1 MEKIQYIDFDIRIER
16 REDAYRAV
24 VLNSPAGEAETL
36 FQLPWLGSDLD
47 NLIRRMGHLRGGIRR
62 LESPESETARI
73 FGSGLFNALFS
84 NAVRSCF
91 ESSRARLKEG
101 SGLRLRLR
109 LSEVP
114 ELLDVP
120 WEFLY
125 DPEADRFLILSVETP
140 LVRYIDLPHVAGPL
154 QVQPPLEIIA
164 AISSPRDYRP
174 LDVAREWDKL
184 KQALSDLEKNGLVRM
199 HGLESATLANL
210 HRQLRRQ
217 ACHIFHFIGHGIFD
231 EAAQDGILLFEDEG
245 NRGRP
250 VTGRELGTLFYDYRS
265 SMRLVMLNACEGA
278 RTSRSDPFAGA
289 AQSLVQK
296 GIPAVIAMQFEIS
309 EEAAITLAHEFYS
322 ALSEGYPVDAAL
334 SEARKSIY
342 TQSAEYTSNVEWGT
356 PVLYMRSPDGV
367 IFDIQAHPSPLEV
380 REPPIQPDLTAE
392 KLNRLYD
399 DGLEA
404 YVLGQWEKACAAFE
418 AVLKLNPSYQD
429 ASARLEECQKKA
441 RLVAL
446 QSKANL
452 AIEGMNWDEAVQIL
466 EELVSLDPTYG
477 QSELLLANTRKQKQI
492 SGLYAQAKRLHHSEK
507 WEAVLKIRDQIRTLE
522 PQPADPDNLFP
533 AAQAALDE
541 IQKQSRLEKTYNLA
555 LREIAAGN
563 WDNAAQLLFEI
574 QSIQPGYRESDRLAQ
589 IVDTNRK
596 ETIERKQRQEQ
607 VTLLYAQAAEHAR
620 SRRWEK
626 ALAIMEQI
634 TKLEPAFP
642 DSQGIASRAQI
653 ELEQLQQKA
662 ETQKRVIAQ
671 IVHKNKPENF
681 EPVSSDEIST
691 GISQH
696 KGINVIPENFSNS
709 FDFNIFF
716 KQVRSRLSTYD
727 HSFEG
732 FIKQLNRNQKILMV
746 GIVLLVLTLA
756 AGLVLFILGAGGS
769 FLKPANPGV
778 TGYSSYIYFVS
789 DQDGKKEIFS
799 LVNGNRIQVTHTP
812 GQFQSWNP
820 VISPDGMYFTSNRN
834 GKQEIYLLDNQG
846 IMQVTHTPGNFQ
858 SWNPNY
864 APDRSLLFTS
874 DRSGGKEVYRLDQ
887 KGTTKVTSSSQGE
900 SWDPFVSLN
909 GEIFFTSNRSGKR
922 EVYRLNNNGVSRL
935 TNTPGKFESWDPF
948 VDDDGTIY
956 FTSNRD
962 GTVEIFKLEK
972 GQTVQMTNTPN
983 GKNSWGVLDVSN
995 GTMIFSSDRNQKS
1008 EIFLMDMKGV
1018 IQITHTRGD
1027 RVSWSVSS
1035 ED

>member
-24 VLNSPAGEAETL
+24 VLNSPAGEAETQ

-91 ESSRARLKEG
+91 ESSRSCLKES

-140 LVRYIDLPHVAGPL
+140 LVRYIDLPHVARPL

-164 AISSPRDYRP
+164 VISSPRDYRP
-174 LDVAREWDKL
+174 LDVVREWEKL
-184 KQALSDLEKNGLVRM
+184 KQALSDLEKNGLVRL
-199 HGLESATLANL
+199 HCLESATLANL

-356 PVLYMRSPDGV
+356 PVLYMRSPDGI
-367 IFDIQAHPSPLEV
+367 IFDIQAHPSPPEGIEHPV
-380 REPPIQPDLTAE
+380 QPDLTTE
-392 KLNRLYD
+392 KMNRLYD

-404 YVLGQWEKACAAFE
+404 YVLGQWDKACAAFE
-418 AVLKLNPSYQD
+418 AVLKLNPDFQD
-429 ASARLEECQKKA
+429 AAARLEECRKKA
-441 RLVAL
+441 RLAAL
-446 QSKANL
+446 LSKANL
-452 AIEGMNWDEAVQIL
+452 AIEGMNWEETVQTL
-466 EELVSLDPTYG
+466 EEMVSIDPTYG
-477 QSELLLANTRKQKQI
+477 QSELLLANARKQKQI
-492 SGLYAQAKRLHHSEK
+492 AGLYAQAKRLHHSEK

-522 PQPADPDNLFP
+522 PQPADPDHLFP
-533 AAQAALDE
+533 TAQAALDE

-555 LREIAAGN
+555 LREVAARN
-563 WDNAAQLLFEI
+563 WENAAQLLFET
-574 QSIQPGYRESDRLAQ
+574 QSIQAGYRESNRLAQ
-589 IVDTNRK
+589 IVETNRK
-596 ETIERKQRQEQ
+596 ETIEQKQRHEQ
-607 VTLLYAQAAEHAR
+607 VTLLYAQAAEFAR

-626 ALAIMEQI
+626 ALAVMGQI
-634 TKLEPAFP
+634 TELEPTFP
-642 DSQGIASRAQI
+642 DSQEIASHARA
-653 ELEQLQQKA
+653 ELEQLQ
-662 ETQKRVIAQ
+662 EM
-671 IVHKNKPENF
+671 PENF
-681 EPVSSDEIST
+681 T
-691 GISQH
+691 
-696 KGINVIPENFSNS
+696 KT
-709 FDFNIFF
+709 FDFDKLFH
-716 KQVRSRLSTYD
+716 QGRSRLFTHA
-727 HSFEG
+727 HSFKG
-732 FIKQLNRNQKILMV
+732 FVKQLNRYQKFLMA
-746 GIVLLVLTLA
+746 GIVVLVLTVV
-756 AGLVLFILGAGGS
+756 AGFPLFKLDAWRS
-769 FLKPANPGV
+769 FLNPTNPGV
-778 TGYSSYIYFVS
+778 TGDGSKIYFVS
-789 DQDGKKEIFS
+789 DQDGKKEIFH
-799 LVNGNRIQVTHTP
+799 LENGSRIQVTHTP
-812 GQFQSWNP
+812 GQFESWNP
-820 VISPDGMYFTSNRN
+820 AISPDGIYFTSNRN
-834 GKQEIYLLDNQG
+834 GKQEIYLLNNQG
-846 IMQVTHTPGNFQ
+846 ISQVTHTPGNFQ
-858 SWNPNY
+858 SWNPTYGPNG
-864 APDRSLLFTS
+864 SLLFTS
-874 DRSGGKEVYRLDQ
+874 DRSGRKEVYRLDQ
-887 KGTTKVTSSSQGE
+887 KGTTKVTSSSPGE
-900 SWDPFVSLN
+900 SWDPFVSKN
-909 GEIFFTSNRSGKR
+909 GEIFFTSNRNGKR
-922 EVYRLNNNGVSRL
+922 EIYRLSNNGMARL

-948 VDDDGTIY
+948 VDVDGTIY

-962 GTVEIFKLEK
+962 GTAEIFKLEN
-972 GQTVQMTNTPN
+972 GQTVQVTNTPN

-995 GTMIFSSDRNQKS
+995 GKIIFSSDRNQKS
-1008 EIFLMDMKGV
+1008 EIFLMDTKGV
-1018 IQITHTRGD
+1018 MQMTHTRGD
-1027 RVSWSVSS
+1027 GVSWSVSS
-1035 ED
+1035 EE